1 VAAPETSQ
9 LAISREA
16 LPGSQVALTIEVPA
30 DEVDR
35 AFENVIAKLS
45 QKAKIQGFRPGKA
58 PRAVVEARLG
68 APVIREEAIEA
79 LVPEV
84 VNRALTESGIEPIDR
99 PRVDVLEFER
109 GKPARF
115 TATVSVMPEVEL
127 ADLGSIRVERPHTEV
142 TTEMVDRR
150 VEELLDSQSTLEPV
164 ERPVQ
169 EGDVIVADLDV
180 SADGKEVPSAG
191 RRAMEMEVK
200 EGVLIPELREAV
212 IGKSTD
218 EVAEAEVDMPA
229 DAADAELANKRA
241 NLRLTVR
248 GVKQKNVPPL
258 NDRTAETISNG
269 EQKTA
274 LELKIAVRK
283 DLEETAKRFDELAH
297 EQKVLEAVV
306 EGSRVEVPATLVDH
320 EVAHQL
326 EDLEQRIQRQGLRL
340 DRYFAYS
347 GTTAQEWAA
356 KARPDAESRLK
367 VDMVLGEA
375 TKKLG
380 VNPTTE
386 EVYAYLMSE
395 AAKDDELKG
404 QLDQLTQNRSA
415 VEYFRHRLTRLKTLE
430 SLVAMASGEK
440 PAEPNRATSE
450 SEKEGA

>member
-1 VAAPETSQ
+1 
-9 LAISREA
+9 
-16 LPGSQVALTIEVPA
+16 
-30 DEVDR
+30 
-35 AFENVIAKLS
+35 
-45 QKAKIQGFRPGKA
+45 
-58 PRAVVEARLG
+58 
-68 APVIREEAIEA
+68 
-79 LVPEV
+79 
-84 VNRALTESGIEPIDR
+84 
-99 PRVDVLEFER
+99 
-109 GKPARF
+109 
-115 TATVSVMPEVEL
+115 MPEVEL
-127 ADLGSIRVERPHTEV
+127 PDLDSIRVERPHTEV
-142 TTEMVDRR
+142 TDEMVDRR
-150 VEELLDSQSTLEPV
+150 VEELLDSQASLEPV

-180 SADGKEVPSAG
+180 SADGKEVPSAA
-191 RRAMEMEVK
+191 RRAMEVEVK

-212 IGKSTD
+212 VGKSTD
-218 EVAEAEVDMPA
+218 EVAEAEVEMPA

-283 DLEETAKRFDELAH
+283 DLEEQAKRFDELAH
-297 EQKVLEAVV
+297 EQQVLQAVV
-306 EGSRVEVPATLVDH
+306 EGSKVEVPATLVDH

-356 KARPDAESRLK
+356 KARPDAESRLRI
-367 VDMVLGEA
+367 DMVLGEA
-375 TKKLG
+375 TNKLG

-386 EVYAYLMSE
+386 EVYGYLMSE
-395 AAKDDELKG
+395 AAKDEELKD
-404 QLDQLTQNRSA
+404 QLDQLTQNTSV

-430 SLVAMASGEK
+430 RLVEIASGDK
-440 PAEPNRATSE
+440 PAVGTGE
-450 SEKEGA
+450 

>member
-1 VAAPETSQ
+1 VPSTETSQ
-9 LAISREA
+9 LTISRET
-16 LPGSQVALTIEVPA
+16 LPGSQVALAIEVPA

-35 AFENVIAKLS
+35 AFEKVITRLS

-68 APVIREEAIEA
+68 PQLIREEAIEA
-79 LVPEV
+79 LIPEV
-84 VNRALTESGIEPIDR
+84 VNRALTESGIDPIDR
-99 PRVDVLEFER
+99 PRVDVIEFDR
-109 GKPARF
+109 AKPARL

-127 ADLGSIRVERPHTEV
+127 PDLESIRVERPHTEV
-142 TTEMVDRR
+142 TDEMVDER
-150 VEELLDSQSTLEPV
+150 VAELLDSQATLEPV

-180 SADGKEVPSAG
+180 SADGKEVASAA
-191 RRAMEMEVK
+191 RKAMEVEVK

-212 IGKSTD
+212 VGKSTD

-229 DAADAELANKRA
+229 DAADAQLANKRA
-241 NLRLTVR
+241 KLRLTVR

-258 NDRTAETISNG
+258 NDRTAETISKG

-274 LELKIAVRK
+274 LELKIAVRR
-283 DLEETAKRFDELAH
+283 DLEEQAKRFDELAH
-297 EQKVLEAVV
+297 EQKVLQTVV
-306 EGSRVEVPATLVDH
+306 EASKVEVPATLVDH

-326 EDLEQRIQRQGLRL
+326 EDLEQRIERQGLRL

-356 KARPDAESRLK
+356 KARPDAESRLRI
-367 VDMVLGEA
+367 DMVLGEA

-386 EVYAYLMSE
+386 EVYGYLLSE

-404 QLDQLTQNRSA
+404 QLDQLTQNA
-415 VEYFRHRLTRLKTLE
+415 QIVEYFRHRLTRLKTLE
-430 SLVAMASGEK
+430 RLVAMATGEK
-440 PAEPNRATSE
+440 PAAGK
-450 SEKEGA
+450 KE

>member
-1 VAAPETSQ
+1 M
-9 LAISREA
+9 SR
-16 LPGSQVALTIEVPA
+16 
-30 DEVDR
+30 
-35 AFENVIAKLS
+35 
-45 QKAKIQGFRPGKA
+45 
-58 PRAVVEARLG
+58 
-68 APVIREEAIEA
+68 
-79 LVPEV
+79 
-84 VNRALTESGIEPIDR
+84 
-99 PRVDVLEFER
+99 
-109 GKPARF
+109 
-115 TATVSVMPEVEL
+115 
-127 ADLGSIRVERPHTEV
+127 
-142 TTEMVDRR
+142 
-150 VEELLDSQSTLEPV
+150 
-164 ERPVQ
+164 
-169 EGDVIVADLDV
+169 
-180 SADGKEVPSAG
+180 
-191 RRAMEMEVK
+191 
-200 EGVLIPELREAV
+200 
-212 IGKSTD
+212 
-218 EVAEAEVDMPA
+218 
-229 DAADAELANKRA
+229 
-241 NLRLTVR
+241 
-248 GVKQKNVPPL
+248 
-258 NDRTAETISNG
+258 
-269 EQKTA
+269 KTA

-356 KARPDAESRLK
+356 KARPDAESRLR

-395 AAKDDELKG
+395 AAKDEELKG

-440 PAEPNRATSE
+440 PAEPDRAKSE

>member
-1 VAAPETSQ
+1 VPSTETSQ
-9 LAISREA
+9 LTISRET
-16 LPGSQVALTIEVPA
+16 LPGSQVALAIEVPA

-35 AFENVIAKLS
+35 AFEKVITRLS

-68 APVIREEAIEA
+68 PQLIREEAIEA
-79 LVPEV
+79 LIPED
-84 VNRALTESGIEPIDR
+84 VNRALTESGIDPIDR
-99 PRVDVLEFER
+99 PRVDVIEFDR
-109 GKPARF
+109 AKPARL

-127 ADLGSIRVERPHTEV
+127 PDLESIRVERPHTEV
-142 TTEMVDRR
+142 TDEMVDER
-150 VEELLDSQSTLEPV
+150 VAELLDSQATLEPV

-180 SADGKEVPSAG
+180 SADGKEVASAA
-191 RRAMEMEVK
+191 RKAMEVEVK

-212 IGKSTD
+212 VGKSTD

-229 DAADAELANKRA
+229 DAADAQLANKRA
-241 NLRLTVR
+241 KLRLTVR

-258 NDRTAETISNG
+258 NDRTAETISKG

-274 LELKIAVRK
+274 LELKIAVRR
-283 DLEETAKRFDELAH
+283 DLEEQANRFDELAH
-297 EQKVLEAVV
+297 EQQVLEAVV
-306 EGSRVEVPATLVDH
+306 EGSKVEVPATLVDH

-356 KARPDAESRLK
+356 KARPDAESRLR

-395 AAKDDELKG
+395 AAKDEELKG

-440 PAEPNRATSE
+440 PAEPDRAKSE

>member
-1 VAAPETSQ
+1 MASSDLSQ
-9 LAISREA
+9 LEISRET
-16 LPGSQVALTIEVPA
+16 LPGSQVALTIGVPA
-30 DEVDR
+30 DEVER
-35 AFENVIAKLS
+35 TYEKVIGKLS
-45 QKAKIQGFRPGKA
+45 QKVKIQGFRPGKA
-58 PRAVVEARLG
+58 PRTVVEARLG
-68 APVIREEAIEA
+68 PQAIREEAIEA

-84 VNRALTESGIEPIDR
+84 VNRALSESGVDPIDR
-99 PRVDVLEFER
+99 PRVDVIEFER

-115 TATVSVMPEVEL
+115 TATVSVMPKVEL
-127 ADLGSIRVERPHTEV
+127 PDLESIRVESPHTEV
-142 TTEMVDRR
+142 TDEMVDRR
-150 VEELLDSQSTLEPV
+150 VEELLDSQASLEPV

-180 SADGKEVPSAG
+180 STGGREVPSAA
-191 RRAMEMEVK
+191 RRAMEVEVK
-200 EGVLIPELREAV
+200 EGVLIPELRVAV
-212 IGKSTD
+212 VGKSTD
-218 EVAEAEVDMPA
+218 EIAEAEVEMPE
-229 DAADAELANKRA
+229 DAVDGELAGKRA

-248 GVKQKNVPPL
+248 GVKQKNVPRL

-283 DLEETAKRFDELAH
+283 DLEEQARKFDDLAH
-297 EQKVLEAVV
+297 EQQVLQAVV
-306 EGSRVEVPATLVDH
+306 EGAKVEVPATLVDH

-356 KARPDAESRLK
+356 KARPDAESRLR

-375 TKKLG
+375 TRKLD

-386 EVYAYLMSE
+386 EVYGYLMSE
-395 AAKDDELKG
+395 AAKDEELKD
-404 QLDQLTQNRSA
+404 QLDTLTQNKTA

-430 SLVAMASGEK
+430 RLVEIASGTK
-440 PAEPNRATSE
+440 PAPKTGE
-450 SEKEGA
+450 

>member
-1 VAAPETSQ
+1 VPSTETSQ
-9 LAISREA
+9 LTISRET
-16 LPGSQVALTIEVPA
+16 LPGSQVALAIEVPA

-35 AFENVIAKLS
+35 AFEKVITRLS

-68 APVIREEAIEA
+68 PQLIREEAIEA
-79 LVPEV
+79 LIPEV
-84 VNRALTESGIEPIDR
+84 VNRALTESGIDPIDR
-99 PRVDVLEFER
+99 PRVDVIEFDR
-109 GKPARF
+109 AKPARL

-127 ADLGSIRVERPHTEV
+127 PDLESIRVERPHTEV
-142 TTEMVDRR
+142 TDEMVDER
-150 VEELLDSQSTLEPV
+150 VAELLDSQATLEPV

-180 SADGKEVPSAG
+180 SADGKEVASAA
-191 RRAMEMEVK
+191 RKAMEVEVK

-212 IGKSTD
+212 VGKSTD

-229 DAADAELANKRA
+229 DAADAQLANKRA
-241 NLRLTVR
+241 KLRLTVR

-258 NDRTAETISNG
+258 NDRTAETISKG

-274 LELKIAVRK
+274 LELKIAVRR
-283 DLEETAKRFDELAH
+283 DLEEQAKRFDELAH
-297 EQKVLEAVV
+297 EQKVLQTVV
-306 EGSRVEVPATLVDH
+306 EASKVEVPATLVDH

-326 EDLEQRIQRQGLRL
+326 EDLEQRIERQGLRL

-367 VDMVLGEA
+367 IDMVLGEA

-386 EVYAYLMSE
+386 EVYGYLLSE
-395 AAKDDELKG
+395 AAKDDELK
-404 QLDQLTQNRSA
+404 DQLERLTQDPKI

-430 SLVAMASGEK
+430 ALVAVAAGEK
-440 PAEPNRATSE
+440 PAVAKDE
-450 SEKEGA
+450 